1 LQLNAQKHTPCKV
14 LVAPLDWGLGHA
26 TRCIPLIMAFREQG
40 CEVVMAADGTA
51 AALLR
56 QAFPHLR
63 LLDLKGYRVR
73 YSRNAGLLPFA
84 LLLQLPRLLAVMRY
98 EKRWLAAMLEKEQF
112 DLVVSDNRPGLWTK
126 KATTVYI
133 THQLQILS
141 GMGAWMDR
149 LLRSLH
155 LRIMRKFDHIWV
167 PDIDGTAC
175 MAGMLSHP
183 SHYPYK
189 VKYIGPISRFKHG
202 TSTHQDID
210 LLIVLSGPEPQ
221 RSILEA
227 RLLKETAAFQ
237 GKIVLVQGKENS
249 KIPNL
254 GDNVS
259 VISLADPETLYHLLM
274 RAKLVICRSGYTS
287 LMDLLRLQVKAVLI
301 PTPGQTE
308 QEYLAERM
316 EVLHCFPYMTQN
328 EASLSKA
335 IKKASAFSY
344 QFPFKDAMFHEHEAA
359 ITTLLEK
366 MEIE

>member
-1 LQLNAQKHTPCKV
+1 LNAQKHTPRKV

-26 TRCIPLIMAFREQG
+26 TRCIPLIAAFQEQG
-40 CEVVMAADGTA
+40 CEVVLAVDGTA
-51 AALLR
+51 ASLLR

-63 LLDLKGYRVR
+63 LLQLKGYRVR
-73 YSRNAGLLPFA
+73 YSRNAAALPFT
-84 LLLQLPRLLAVMRY
+84 LLLQLPRLLGVMQY
-98 EKRWLAAMLEKEQF
+98 EKRWLAALLEKEQF

-126 KATTVYI
+126 KARTVYI

-155 LRIMRKFDHIWV
+155 LRIMRNFHHIWV
-167 PDIDGTAC
+167 PDMEGTAS

-183 SHYPYK
+183 PQYPHR
-189 VKYIGPISRFKHG
+189 VQYIGPISRFKPG
-202 TSTHQDID
+202 ITSSKDID

-227 RLLKETAAFQ
+227 RILKETAAFQ
-237 GKIVLVQGKENS
+237 GKIVLVQGKDNS
-249 KIPNL
+249 KMPNL

-259 VISLADPETLYHLLM
+259 VIALADPEILYHLLM

-287 LMDLLRLQVKAVLI
+287 LMDLLRLQIKAVLV

-308 QEYLAERM
+308 QEYLAKRM
-316 EVLHCFPYMTQN
+316 EALHCFPYITQN
-328 EASLSKA
+328 EISLSKA
-335 IKKASAFSY
+335 VKKADAFSY
-344 QFPFKDAMFHEHEAA
+344 QFPFTEAMFHEHEAA
-359 ITTLLEK
+359 ITTLLAK
-366 MEIE
+366 PAIE